1 MASALEKLKGVAAPF
16 PVKGHYEA
24 NYFLFTIV
32 VFCQEIP
39 DVNMLKQLSLEN
51 KGENK

>member
-1 MASALEKLKGVAAPF
+1 
-16 PVKGHYEA
+16 
-24 NYFLFTIV
+24 